1 MSLIK
6 ARQIALAGARSVH
19 AATAFNPADDVAAA
33 QARPFSEVPRPNK
46 IKILRGFMPGGEF
59 YDSSFLD
66 FAITMR
72 KRYGD
77 LFIIP
82 GFFGRPDF
90 LAALNAKDIETV
102 FRNEGIWPQREGL
115 DSLVYF
121 REKVR
126 PEVFGELKGLIAA
139 QNEGWGKFRSAVNPV
154 FMQPRGLKMYYEPLS
169 NINNEFIE
177 RIKEIRDPHTLEV
190 PADFDQEISRL
201 VFESIA
207 LIAFNRQMGIIRKN
221 RDNPDAL
228 RLFKSSRLI
237 FQLSFKLDVQPSLWK
252 FVSTPT
258 FRKLMRILNESV
270 DISQRLIEEAR
281 LEEERRL
288 RSGDKSV
295 NNSMMQRLINIDP
308 KVAVVM
314 GLDLLL
320 AGVDASSTF
329 LGALLLCLS
338 KNQDK
343 QHKLR
348 AELLR
353 VMPTKETILDE
364 ESMKDMPYL
373 RAVIKEA
380 LRYYPNGVGTFRNCA
395 TDVTLSGYNIP
406 KGTQV
411 LLGANALMKEE
422 AYFPQADKFL
432 PERWLRDP
440 ETNKKAGVTPFTYLP
455 FGFGPRMCIGKRVV
469 DLEMET
475 SLAKLIRNFHVE
487 FNYDASKPF
496 KSLFLM
502 EPAIPFR
509 FKFTDVDN

>member
-1 MSLIK
+1 MNRFHS
-6 ARQIALAGARSVH
+6 
-19 AATAFNPADDVAAA
+19 
-33 QARPFSEVPRPNK
+33 
-46 IKILRGFMPGGEF
+46 
-59 YDSSFLD
+59 
-66 FAITMR
+66 
-72 KRYGD
+72 
-77 LFIIP
+77 
-82 GFFGRPDF
+82 
-90 LAALNAKDIETV
+90 
-102 FRNEGIWPQREGL
+102 
-115 DSLVYF
+115 
-121 REKVR
+121 
-126 PEVFGELKGLIAA
+126 
-139 QNEGWGKFRSAVNPV
+139 
-154 FMQPRGLKMYYEPLS
+154 
-169 NINNEFIE
+169 
-177 RIKEIRDPHTLEV
+177 IKEIRDPHTLEV